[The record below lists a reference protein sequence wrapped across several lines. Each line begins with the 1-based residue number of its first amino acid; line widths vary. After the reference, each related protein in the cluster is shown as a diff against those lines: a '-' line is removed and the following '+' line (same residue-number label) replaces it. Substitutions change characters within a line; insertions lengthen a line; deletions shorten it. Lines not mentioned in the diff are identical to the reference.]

1 MAKTPPKTSLN
12 DFTILLYGEP
22 KVGKT
27 TFCNAGGQTLFLATE
42 DGQGGIESYRVPIDN
57 WETFLQVLDELK
69 QDGLPYTKVC
79 IESGR
84 GTSSP

>member
-1 MAKTPPKTSLN
+1 MLLPKEKTPPKASLN

-42 DGQGGIESYRVPIDN
+42 DGQGGLESYRVPVDS
-57 WETFLQVLDELK
+57 WETFLQVLDGLK
-69 QDGLPYTKVC
+69 QGNLPYDPSV
-79 IESGR
+79 
-84 GTSSP
+84 